1 MSSARHIV
9 PLDRLAEEID
19 KVRRSGHKIALAN
32 GIFDILHVGHLRYL
46 EAARALA
53 DFLVVA
59 VNSDRSVRQVRGPG
73 RPIIPEL
80 ERAELLA
87 GLRCVDCV
95 VIFDEPDVRAVV
107 RALRPH
113 FHVKGTDYTLENVP
127 EREEVERW
135 GGEVRIAGDSKAHST
150 TAVLRRIQEG
160 NRGT

>member
-1 MSSARHIV
+1 VSSAGHIV
-9 PLDRLAEEID
+9 LLDRLAEEID
-19 KVRRSGHKIALAN
+19 QIRRSGRRIALAN

-53 DFLVVA
+53 DVLVVA
-59 VNSDRSVRQVRGPG
+59 VNSDRSVRQVKGPG
-73 RPIIPEL
+73 RPIIPER

-87 GLRCVDCV
+87 GLRCVDYV
-95 VIFDEPDVRAVV
+95 VVFDEPDVRAVI

-113 FHVKGTDYTLENVP
+113 FHVKGTDYALENVP
-127 EREEVERW
+127 EREEVERC

-150 TAVLRRIQEG
+150 TEVLRKIQEG